1 MDRTPTTIFYS
12 YSHKDES
19 LQEQLETHLSLLCRN
34 GYVKTWHDRCIT
46 PGKEWEAII
55 DHHMDE
61 ADVILL
67 LVSPDF
73 IASDYCYGK
82 ELGRA
87 MERHERKE
95 SLVIPIILRPVDLTE
110 APFARLQ
117 ALPRDAKPVTMW
129 SNQDEAW
136 LDVESG
142 IKKAIADI
150 QETKHR
156 STTTTG
162 LTQVRQVIVEELKR
176 LESIYSEPS
185 QKGTPFTG
193 LPTGIHDLDNM
204 LDGLQSSELVVI
216 AARPSMGKT
225 AFVANLAVKTAIDRN
240 QPVAFFSMQMAAQ
253 QVVRRL
259 IATAAE
265 IDSAR
270 ISRGYL
276 GEKDFPKLV
285 GAVGKLVDAPL
296 FLDES
301 PRLSIR
307 EIATRAKSLK
317 IQSKIQLVI
326 IDSLQQVLVS
336 GVNEFNEGAAALK
349 TLARELQVPVVVTS
363 NVVREVEK
371 RGDKR
376 PRVADLGD
384 WESLDHEADVL
395 LFLYRD
401 DVYNF
406 KSIDRGIVEILIAK
420 NRNGPT
426 GIVRALYR
434 PEESMFKDIIDDYE
448 LVEEEEK

>member
-1 MDRTPTTIFYS
+1 M
-12 YSHKDES
+12 
-19 LQEQLETHLSLLCRN
+19 
-34 GYVKTWHDRCIT
+34 
-46 PGKEWEAII
+46 
-55 DHHMDE
+55 
-61 ADVILL
+61 
-67 LVSPDF
+67 
-73 IASDYCYGK
+73 
-82 ELGRA
+82 
-87 MERHERKE
+87 
-95 SLVIPIILRPVDLTE
+95 
-110 APFARLQ
+110 
-117 ALPRDAKPVTMW
+117 
-129 SNQDEAW
+129 
-136 LDVESG
+136 
-142 IKKAIADI
+142 
-150 QETKHR
+150 
-156 STTTTG
+156 
-162 LTQVRQVIVEELKR
+162 
-176 LESIYSEPS
+176 
-185 QKGTPFTG
+185 
-193 LPTGIHDLDNM
+193 
-204 LDGLQSSELVVI
+204 
-216 AARPSMGKT
+216 
-225 AFVANLAVKTAIDRN
+225 
-240 QPVAFFSMQMAAQ
+240 
-253 QVVRRL
+253 RRL
-259 IATAAE
+259 ISAVAE
-265 IDSAR
+265 VDSGKIAR
-270 ISRGYL
+270 AYL
-276 GEKDFPKLV
+276 GEKDFPKLA

-317 IQSKIQLVI
+317 IQSKIQLVM

-349 TLARELQVPVVVTS
+349 TLARELQIPVVVTS

-434 PEESMFKDIIDDYE
+434 PEESMFKDLIDDYE